1 MEPAFDARY
10 DTPTTYEAQRAT
22 RPRCQSRGRDD
33 ASRTVTAV
41 VDEHA
46 EGQCNRTTGCIWGGD
61 AAEAAK
67 RRRS

>member
-1 MEPAFDARY
+1 M
-10 DTPTTYEAQRAT
+10 
-22 RPRCQSRGRDD
+22 
-33 ASRTVTAV
+33 TVV

-46 EGQCNRTTGCIWGGD
+46 EGQCNRTTGCILGGD